1 MSSQKYWKNREEEN
15 RRKNQKTE
23 AEYERELR
31 EIYDY
36 MMDQIQREINGFYA
50 KYAKQEGITLAE
62 AKKRASK
69 LDIEEYARKAKKYV
83 KEKDF
88 SKEANDEMRL
98 YNMTMKV
105 NRLELLKA
113 NIGLELVSG
122 FDELQKF
129 FDEKLTERTLEEFER
144 QAGILGKSVLDNQ
157 NAAHA
162 IVNASFKNAT
172 FSDRIWMYQD
182 MMKSELAQLL
192 KSGLIQGKNPRQL
205 ARHLEKRFGVSKYHA
220 ERLMITELARVQM
233 EAQKQSYERNGFE
246 YYEYVACGKGDVCEI
261 CKALDGKHF
270 KVKDMMPGENAP
282 PMHPSCHCSVAA
294 WEDNEEYEAWLD
306 YLDNGGTTEEW
317 EKLKKSGELESD
329 IGKSIS
335 EYFSGISKQRK
346 IFKEGLKAVK
356 NQDVK
361 RLLEQSLERTAIK
374 RSSGR
379 KSKYLLK
386 EKTVLLSKSAG
397 ADTMAH
403 ELFHEI
409 DMTYGLTENGMLS
422 ESVKS
427 DYRRLQNLSKGY
439 GKTIGEML
447 YSWYPEAFSEDTKKL
462 TLKEAYRGISDII
475 HGSSDGNIFLGYGH
489 MATGYWEKERALESE
504 TFAQYGRTVY
514 SGNEDVIKM
523 FREIF
528 PECWEEMSKTLE
540 RMVK

>member
-1 MSSQKYWKNREEEN
+1 MSSQEYWKNREEEN

-23 AEYERELR
+23 VEYERELR

-157 NAAHA
+157 KAAHA

-220 ERLMITELARVQM
+220 ERLMITELARVQT
-233 EAQKQSYERNGFE
+233 EAQKQSYERNGNDE
-246 YYEYVACGKGDVCEI
+246 YIFLALNPKGPCEV
-261 CKALDGKHF
+261 CKALDGKIF
-270 KVKDMMPGENAP
+270 KVKDMMPGENAS
-282 PMHPSCHCSVAA
+282 PMHPFCHCSIAPKR
-294 WEDNEEYEAWLD
+294 NRQEYEERID
-306 YLDNGGTTEEW
+306 YLDKGGTTEEW
-317 EKLKKSGELESD
+317 EKLKSKGFQSGGKNITGGKWYKPYDVEDKKDNAASKEYRKISRRNDVSVIADNSGFKKEDIQQIKRHIFFNKHQKYDGYGMLYPDYDMAVAWKRLYEGAPEERDILLLKHELLESQVE
-329 IGKSIS
+329 K
-335 EYFSGISKQRK
+335 
-346 IFKEGLKAVK
+346 
-356 NQDVK
+356 
-361 RLLEQSLERTAIK
+361 
-374 RSSGR
+374 
-379 KSKYLLK
+379 KYNLTIA
-386 EKTVLLSKSAG
+386 E
-397 ADTMAH
+397 AH
-403 ELFHEI
+403 ELAKKEYDWEAKLI
-409 DMTYGLTENGMLS
+409 EDLGEDGEPYGLL
-422 ESVKS
+422 
-427 DYRRLQNLSKGY
+427 
-439 GKTIGEML
+439 
-447 YSWYPEAFSEDTKKL
+447 
-462 TLKEAYRGISDII
+462 
-475 HGSSDGNIFLGYGH
+475 
-489 MATGYWEKERALESE
+489 
-504 TFAQYGRTVY
+504 
-514 SGNEDVIKM
+514 
-523 FREIF
+523 
-528 PECWEEMSKTLE
+528 
-540 RMVK
+540 